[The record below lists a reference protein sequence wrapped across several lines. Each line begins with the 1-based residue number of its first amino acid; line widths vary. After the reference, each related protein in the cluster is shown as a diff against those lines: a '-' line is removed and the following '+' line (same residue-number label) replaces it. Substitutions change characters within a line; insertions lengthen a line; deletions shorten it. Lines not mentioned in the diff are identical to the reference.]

1 MQIYNILQKYT
12 NFFKNYLLS
21 LSMQIQYHKKSH
33 SKYLIKLHF
42 VIAVK
47 YRKPLLIGK
56 ISDDIQQMVFDCCAE
71 NGIVI
76 DAMESDKDH
85 LHILVDIPPTLSAIE
100 VIHRIKQ
107 VTTFNIYKTHRQFLK
122 QHFWKENTFWSDG
135 YFVCSTGNANMETI
149 KKYINE
155 QG

>member
-1 MQIYNILQKYT
+1 ML
-12 NFFKNYLLS
+12 FFKNYLLS
-21 LSMQIQYHKKSH
+21 LSMQNTYHKKSH
-33 SKYLIKLHF
+33 SKHLIKLHF

-47 YRKPLLIGK
+47 YRKPILVGK
-56 ISDDIQQMVFDCCAE
+56 ISDDIQQLVFECCSE
-71 NGIVI
+71 KGVVI

-85 LHILVDIPPTLSAIE
+85 LHILVDIPPTISAFTI
-100 VIHRIKQ
+100 IHRIKQ
-107 VTTFNIYKTHRQFLK
+107 ITTFKIHKIHKQFLK
-122 QHFWKENTFWSDG
+122 QHFWKENTLWSDG

>member
-1 MQIYNILQKYT
+1 MKT
-12 NFFKNYLLS
+12 
-21 LSMQIQYHKKSH
+21 QYHKKSH
-33 SKYLIKLHF
+33 SKHLIKLHF

-47 YRKPLLIGK
+47 YRKSILVGK
-56 ISDDIQQMVFDCCAE
+56 LSDDIQQIIHECCTE
-71 NGIVI
+71 KSIVI

-85 LHILVDIPPTLSAIE
+85 LHILVDIPPTLSAFD

-107 VTTFNIYKTHRQFLK
+107 ITTFKIYKTYRQFLK
-122 QHFWKENTFWSDG
+122 QYFWKENTFWSDG

-149 KKYINE
+149 KKYINQ

>member
-1 MQIYNILQKYT
+1 M
-12 NFFKNYLLS
+12 
-21 LSMQIQYHKKSH
+21 
-33 SKYLIKLHF
+33 
-42 VIAVK
+42 IAVK
-47 YRKPLLIGK
+47 YRKSILVGK
-56 ISDDIQQMVFDCCAE
+56 ISDDIQQIVFDCCTKK
-71 NGIVI
+71 GIII

-85 LHILVDIPPTLSAIE
+85 LHILVDIPPTFSAFDI
-100 VIHRIKQ
+100 IHRIKQ
-107 VTTFNIYKTHRQFLK
+107 ISTFKIYKMHRQFLK

>member
-1 MQIYNILQKYT
+1 MQNT
-12 NFFKNYLLS
+12 
-21 LSMQIQYHKKSH
+21 YHKKSH

-47 YRKPLLIGK
+47 YRKPILVGK
-56 ISDDIQQMVFDCCAE
+56 ISDDIQQLVFECCSE
-71 NGIVI
+71 KGVVI

-85 LHILVDIPPTLSAIE
+85 LHILVDIPPTISAFT

-107 VTTFNIYKTHRQFLK
+107 ITTFKIYKKHRHFLK

-149 KKYINE
+149 TKYINE

>member
-1 MQIYNILQKYT
+1 MQNT
-12 NFFKNYLLS
+12 
-21 LSMQIQYHKKSH
+21 YHKKSH

-42 VIAVK
+42 VIVVK
-47 YRKPLLIGK
+47 YRKPILVGK
-56 ISDDIQQMVFDCCAE
+56 ISDDIHQIVFDCCTE
-71 NGIVI
+71 KGIII
-76 DAMESDKDH
+76 DARESDKDH
-85 LHILVDIPPTLSAIE
+85 LHILVDIPPTFSAFDI
-100 VIHRIKQ
+100 IHRIKQ
-107 VTTFNIYKTHRQFLK
+107 ISTFKIYKMHRQFLK